1 MLAAVTLF
9 ASCSQE
15 EIVSQTGGESLVS
28 FTVTTPEL
36 GSRAAGDGSTAKNL
50 YYAVYD
56 ETSGQSVMVEN
67 ISKNGTKD
75 VENDVLTMPA
85 SKKTTINLPLLN
97 GHKYSLLFWAESAN
111 GAYEIDFATKSISL
125 KTDNN
130 FTLTSNKEDYDAF
143 YAYVEPFVVTG
154 EKNESVLLY
163 RPFAQLNIGT
173 TQDDIERVGK
183 YFASAL
189 TATEIVVKREFDIK

>member
-15 EIVSQTGGESLVS
+15 EIVTKTDGESLVS

-36 GSRAAGDGSTAKNL
+36 GSRAVGDGTTATDL

-56 ETSGQSVMVEN
+56 ETTSTATIVEA
-67 ISKNGTKD
+67 ISKNGTD
-75 VENDVLTMPA
+75 DNDKMTMPN

-111 GAYEIDFATKSISL
+111 GALCQIVRRLLSICL
-125 KTDNN
+125 
-130 FTLTSNKEDYDAF
+130 F
-143 YAYVEPFVVTG
+143 
-154 EKNESVLLY
+154 
-163 RPFAQLNIGT
+163 
-173 TQDDIERVGK
+173 
-183 YFASAL
+183 
-189 TATEIVVKREFDIK
+189 